1 LARVSLD
8 AALRSSR
15 ADDYEVSRWS
25 LPSEEYRLD
34 AVSRAEDGSTRLVV
48 RVLGDKLQMI
58 EPRATKARSALAP
71 LSWVPLGLT
80 EGLVP
85 NPDVVVAI
93 EDALSALGLAYGTQT
108 PVMPFSTDFGSV
120 SRRVPSAMI
129 GVSRDGGWG
138 VHTDQGAELFSVVA
152 GREVAVTMGEILVL
166 AADRLLRATP

>member
-48 RVLGDKLQMI
+48 RVLGDKLQMV
-58 EPRATKARSALAP
+58 EQRATKARSALAP

-85 NPDVVVAI
+85 NPDVVVAV

-138 VHTDQGAELFSVVA
+138 VHTDQGAEPFSVVA
-152 GREVAVTMGEILVL
+152 GHEVAVTMGEILDL